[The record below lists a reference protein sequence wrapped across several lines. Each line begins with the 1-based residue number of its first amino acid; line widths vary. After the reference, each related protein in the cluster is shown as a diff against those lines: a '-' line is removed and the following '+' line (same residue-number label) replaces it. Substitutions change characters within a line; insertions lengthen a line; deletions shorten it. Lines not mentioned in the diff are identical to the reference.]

1 MKYLFIIIMFGLILP
16 AGYCLDAAVTNVT
29 SSKELIIRLEK
40 MNTRSSDDSTKKMVL
55 LLGESGDKTAIP
67 VLQRYLPKSPRT
79 RCSDTIS
86 GCALVAL
93 AKLGDDNA
101 FNEIVQDT
109 KTNNAFVYHDSFKRL
124 GMIGN
129 KKAVNILGQYLFI
142 DEPPPHEVP
151 PEKGPDGKTRQGVTK
166 FHRPSYLA
174 AQTLEAI
181 FKNESPTS
189 TNPDFYTNSDIQKWR
204 EWWQANSNNYRS
216 STLGDNRGVSQNPTN
231 VLTTNRVDASQ

>member
-1 MKYLFIIIMFGLILP
+1 MKYLFIIMFGLIMST
-16 AGYCLDAAVTNVT
+16 GYCLENAATNAP
-29 SSKELIIRLEK
+29 SLNELIARLEK
-40 MNTRSSDDSTKKMVL
+40 INPKSSNDSTKEMVL
-55 LLGESGDKTAIP
+55 LLGESGDKAAIP
-67 VLQRYLPKSPRT
+67 VLQRYLPKSPRR
-79 RCSDTIS
+79 RCSDTIW

-93 AKLGDDNA
+93 AKLGDENA

-124 GMIGN
+124 GMVGN
-129 KKAVNILGQYLFI
+129 EKAVKILGQYLFI

-151 PEKGPDGKTRQGVTK
+151 PEKGPDGKTRQGVVK

-181 FKNESPTS
+181 FKKESPTS

-204 EWWQANSNNYRS
+204 EWWQANSNKYCNS
-216 STLGDNRGVSQNPTN
+216 STNMVLEKQVVIQPSTN
-231 VLTTNRVDASQ
+231 SVTK